1 MGKHKTKTTGK
12 GRLDK
17 FYYLAKEQGF
27 RSRAAFKLVQLDRKY
42 RFLSTAHSVLDLC
55 AAPGGWMQVCAKH
68 MPVGSLIVGVDL
80 VPIRAIRG
88 AHTLVQDI
96 TTSQCRAAIK
106 KLLKEQGHNVIQVVL
121 HDGSPN
127 VGGAWTSEATAQ
139 SALVLD
145 SLKLAT
151 EFLAPGGTFVS
162 KVFRSQDYTAL
173 LYAFKQLFEK
183 AEVTKPVASRATS
196 AEIYVVGL
204 KYKAPAK
211 IDPRLLDHRHLFKE
225 VEEPA
230 KVVDVLRGTK
240 QKRHRD
246 GYEEGVSTL
255 RKEVPASEFVWTE
268 KPLELLGTITSISF
282 SNEESR
288 AVSEHPLTTQEIK
301 TLCEDLRV
309 INKQDF
315 KLLLKWR
322 LKVRDALK
330 VLDMDEGDEEEKSKS
345 DGEEEGAPKATE
357 DDKLLAEMEELKE
370 HMEAKKKKAKKL
382 AAKRKAKIK
391 ARTATGMQVDVME
404 DQQMYG
410 DTDLFTLGAIK
421 AKRDLARVEEASSDE
436 DVDADV
442 YVSDDE
448 DMLNTIPANEE
459 DWDLDLEEERA
470 KYDAELDKAL
480 EEAYERYVKD
490 TDGSSKRRRRAR
502 LNDDDG
508 AELFE
513 EGEEPEYVGKGRKEE
528 DEDENPLLM
537 PLVEKVKPT
546 KEQVAQQWFSQ
557 DIFSDF
563 KDPEDVNGLTAVD
576 KATDKKRKREEKNGV
591 TKSSN
596 GVVKSANGVVSRSTN
611 GSAVED
617 DDDEPRLTTSKGDED
632 EFEVVP
638 MEASGSSDSSSD
650 DDSDLDDNAKAE
662 TLAYAKKMLTKKN
675 RDTILDNAY
684 NRYMFDDDNLP
695 RWFAD
700 DEKKHSVPQK
710 PVTKEDIEA
719 FKAQFKAI
727 NARPVKKVAEA
738 KARKKRRMQKKMEQ
752 VRQKATAIADQE
764 DISSSSKKKM
774 MERLYNKAKAS
785 VKKPKKEIV
794 IAKRGVGAKGGAG
807 KVVVDR
813 RLKKDVR
820 SRGSGKP
827 GKKGGKGPAAG
838 KARSFSG
845 GKKSKRGPKPPK
857 G

>member
-12 GRLDK
+12 GRLDR

-42 RFLSTAHSVLDLC
+42 HFLSNAHSVLDLC
-55 AAPGGWMQVCAKH
+55 AAPGGWMQVAAKH

-127 VGGAWTSEATAQ
+127 VGGAWTSEATSQ

-183 AEVTKPVASRATS
+183 VEVTKPVASRATS

-225 VEEPA
+225 VEEPT
-230 KVVDVLRGTK
+230 KVVDVLRGSK
-240 QKRHRD
+240 QKRHRE
-246 GYEEGVSTL
+246 GYEEGVTTL
-255 RKEVPASEFVWTE
+255 RKEVPVNDFVWTE

-282 SNEESR
+282 AGPDDKSF
-288 AVSEHPLTTQEIK
+288 SENPLTTEEVK

-309 INKQDF
+309 IGKQDF

-322 LKVRDALK
+322 LKLRDALK
-330 VLDMDEGDEEEKSKS
+330 VQGEDGEKTKPEEEDAS
-345 DGEEEGAPKATE
+345 PKVDE
-357 DDKLLAEMEELKE
+357 DQKLLAEMEELRE
-370 HMEAKKKKAKKL
+370 RMEAKKKREKKL
-382 AAKRKAKIK
+382 AAKKKAKLK

-404 DQQMYG
+404 DKDMYG
-410 DTDLFTLGAIK
+410 DEDLFALSVIK
-421 AKRDLARVEEASSDE
+421 AKKDLARVEGAGSSDE
-436 DVDADV
+436 DEADV
-442 YVSDDE
+442 YMSDDD
-448 DMLNTIPANEE
+448 DMLNNVPAKE
-459 DWDLDLEEERA
+459 DDSDLDSEEERSR
-470 KYDAELDKAL
+470 YDAELDKAL
-480 EEAYERYVKD
+480 EQAYERYVKD

-502 LNDDDG
+502 LNNDDHD
-508 AELFE
+508 ADLWE
-513 EGEEPEYVGKGRKEE
+513 EGEEPEPVVRKGRKVTEE
-528 DEDENPLLM
+528 DEDANPLLV
-537 PLVEKVKPT
+537 PLLEKTKPS
-546 KEQVAQQWFSQ
+546 KEQLSRQWFSQ

-563 KDPEDVNGLTAVD
+563 KEPEDDNGVST
-576 KATDKKRKREEKNGV
+576 TDKKRKREEN
-591 TKSSN
+591 N
-596 GVVKSANGVVSRSTN
+596 GVVKSTNGVV
-611 GSAVED
+611 EE
-617 DDDEPRLTTSKGDED
+617 DDEPRLAADDDKDND
-632 EFEVVP
+632 FEVVP
-638 MEASGSSDSSSD
+638 VEASGSSDSSAD
-650 DDSDLDDNAKAE
+650 DDSELDDNAKAE
-662 TLAYAKKMLTKKN
+662 TLAYAKKMLTKKS
-675 RDTILDNAY
+675 RESILDEAY
-684 NRYMFDDDNLP
+684 NRYTFDDDNLP

-700 DEKKHSVPQK
+700 DEKKHSVVQK

-738 KARKKRRMQKKMEQ
+738 KARKKRRVVKKMEQ

-764 DISSSSKKKM
+764 DISSTSKKKM
-774 MERLYNKAKAS
+774 MERLYNKANA
-785 VKKPKKEIV
+785 VAKKPKREIV
-794 IAKRGVGAKGGAG
+794 VAKKGVGSKGGAG
-807 KVVVDR
+807 RVVVDR
-813 RLKKDVR
+813 RMKKDQR
-820 SRGSGKP
+820 ARGSGKA
-827 GKKGGKGPAAG
+827 GKKGGGKAPAG
-838 KARSFSG
+838 KGKGVKGGAKGGFSG
-845 GKKSKRGPKPPK
+845 GKKSKRGPKPQK